1 MAKGFKLKKLL
12 SHYKEEE
19 KYVEEEARRKK
30 KQEEQLEKE
39 APKVVSSDDVKEAQR
54 RQLEEEAES
63 EEQAGSIEEGET
75 EEKEEYHSK
84 ALSRK
89 ERRRLKKLEKKQKE
103 QQQEQ
108 DDEAEEEGQS
118 ESENDEERT
127 SLPLEKLA
135 ESASESEDE
144 DMDVND
150 SEEEQS
156 DEDEEEDDDDDVSEV
171 DDNMTVEETMAK
183 LKEMK
188 ERKERMK
195 KENENE
201 NKDDLKTLA
210 TTSTEKSDDEKSDVP
225 LSDVEFDSDA
235 DIVPHQKLTI
245 NNAKAL
251 NDALARIQLP
261 WAKHSF
267 EEHQSVTS
275 ETNTDSTI
283 KDIYDDTE
291 RELAF
296 YRQSLDAVTTARA
309 ELKRLKLPFLRPLDY
324 FAEMVKSDEH
334 MDKIKNVLVREA
346 SERKARE
353 EARKQRQLKKF
364 GKQVQIATL
373 QKRQKEKRETL
384 DRIKTLKKK
393 RQHSEIT
400 GDDFDVGIEEATR
413 AKTRANQGA
422 RKKVRRGDADTA
434 GSSHI
439 KVKKNRPGKSRRSR
453 RHH

>member
-108 DDEAEEEGQS
+108 DDEAEEEEQS

-150 SEEEQS
+150 SEEEQD
-156 DEDEEEDDDDDVSEV
+156 DEDEEEDDDDVSEV

-188 ERKERMK
+188 ERKEKMK
-195 KENENE
+195 KEKENENE
-201 NKDDLKTLA
+201 NDLKTLA
-210 TTSTEKSDDEKSDVP
+210 TTSTEKSDEERSDVP

-235 DIVPHQKLTI
+235 DVVPHQKLTI

-422 RKKVRRGDADTA
+422 RKKTRRGDSDTA